1 MVPRL
6 RGVVEQAL
14 VARTFRMVD
23 DFLER
28 LRREIG
34 ALDRGVGLVD
44 IGLVMLAMMR
54 RQRVGRD
61 MRRKCVLGIRQGRM
75 GDRHGSL
82 LFYEFGPL
90 TRYRVAELQAREGE
104 IFGLSSPSPSGE
116 GLGWGPSALR
126 KADRSEEHTSEL
138 QSLMRIS

>member
-61 MRRKCVLGIRQGRM
+61 MRRKCVL
-75 GDRHGSL
+75 DRKSVVSGKSVSV
-82 LFYEFGPL
+82 
-90 TRYRVAELQAREGE
+90 RVA
-104 IFGLSSPSPSGE
+104 
-116 GLGWGPSALR
+116 LGGR
-126 KADRSEEHTSEL
+126 RIIKKQN
-138 QSLMRIS
+138 QSKHSRTTTQK

>member
-1 MVPRL
+1 M
-6 RGVVEQAL
+6 A
-14 VARTFRMVD
+14 D

-104 IFGLSSPSPSGE
+104 IFGLSSHSPSGA
-116 GLGWGPSALR
+116 GMGWGPSALSKDEGPNPMR
-126 KADRSEEHTSEL
+126 LPSTLANYAALPSRGGRPRS
-138 QSLMRIS
+138 